1 MEAPSVQPR
10 KTPGRNGFKYKPRF
24 GLIIPCRDEQD
35 QQSKFATLKAQ
46 GLKARVVCV

>member
-1 MEAPSVQPR
+1 MEAPSVQP